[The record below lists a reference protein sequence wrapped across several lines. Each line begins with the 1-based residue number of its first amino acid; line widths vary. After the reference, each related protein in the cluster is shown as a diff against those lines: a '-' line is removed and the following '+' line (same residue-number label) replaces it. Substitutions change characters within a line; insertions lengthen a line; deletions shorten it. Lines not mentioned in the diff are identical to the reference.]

1 MRMGEDRQPTRS
13 ALERAQR
20 KKGPHLSFAAPP
32 TKAIR
37 QGRILTLILLTSQGA
52 FETSV
57 LRKSVCGCFAASVWS
72 KQGEGRQVSLIRE
85 RGRMRSREV
94 STTDRQV
101 AVHDPTPPEVCMREV
116 DDAVVL
122 LPATRRAAERM
133 SATRRCC
140 AEPAGRA
147 AVCRR
152 TTTSQ

>member
-57 LRKSVCGCFAASVWS
+57 LRKSVCGCFAASVWL
-72 KQGEGRQVSLIRE
+72 KKGEGPGQSHSRE
-85 RGRMRSREV
+85 GPMRSREV

-116 DDAVVL
+116 NDAVVL

-152 TTTSQ
+152 TTTSR